1 MQVKFASAASSMTW
15 GGEASIGVA
24 ARAAAAPT
32 SETATIF
39 TLKRTVRL
47 AGRSAPFD
55 QDNENMQQAAARSN
69 RHARPARLH
78 RVVSLRTAARTTL
91 PTRIGRARS
100 SACRYGGTFLAS
112 VLPAT
117 QAALE
122 IGAKILVGG
131 VHARKVMS
139 SALVARRH
147 RAGARAGSMPACRR
161 QDADFAQHGEGRS
174 RTQAPVAAPFAI
186 DAARAAPDAQKCA
199 DSIEAP
205 KRLET
210 MSSACASTRPGP
222 VASRAEGGSQEGA
235 ITLHDFKDSLHA
247 VLDVVEV

>member
-1 MQVKFASAASSMTW
+1 MQVKFASAASSITW

-24 ARAAAAPT
+24 ARAAAAST
-32 SETATIF
+32 SKTATIVTF
-39 TLKRTVRL
+39 ERTVRL
-47 AGRSAPFD
+47 AGRSAPVD
-55 QDNENMQQAAARSN
+55 QDNENKKQAASRSD

-78 RVVSLRTAARTTL
+78 RVVSSRTAAQATL

-100 SACRYGGTFLAS
+100 SACRYGGTFSAS

-139 SALVARRH
+139 SALAALRH
-147 RAGARAGSMPACRR
+147 RTGAQAGSMPAHRR
-161 QDADFAQHGEGRS
+161 QDADFAQHGEARS

-186 DAARAAPDAQKCA
+186 DADHAAPDAQKCA
-199 DSIEAP
+199 DSIESP
-205 KRLET
+205 KRQET
-210 MSSACASTRPGP
+210 MSSTCASTRPGP
-222 VASRAEGGSQEGA
+222 IASRAEGGSQEGA

-247 VLDVVEV
+247 VLDAVEV